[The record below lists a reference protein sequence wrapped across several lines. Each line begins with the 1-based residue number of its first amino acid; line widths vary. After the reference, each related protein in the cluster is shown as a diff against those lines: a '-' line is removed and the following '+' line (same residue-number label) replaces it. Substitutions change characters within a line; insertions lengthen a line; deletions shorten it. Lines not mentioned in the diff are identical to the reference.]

1 MKQIITVTMGVTMG
15 VTEPRPTGAQYL
27 FYVTDVS
34 ESLLL
39 DHFLLRI
46 QHIGGNF
53 GVQTMEA
60 LAEGS

>member
-1 MKQIITVTMGVTMG
+1 MKQIITVTVGVTMG

-27 FYVTDVS
+27 FYVTDAS
-34 ESLLL
+34 ESLL